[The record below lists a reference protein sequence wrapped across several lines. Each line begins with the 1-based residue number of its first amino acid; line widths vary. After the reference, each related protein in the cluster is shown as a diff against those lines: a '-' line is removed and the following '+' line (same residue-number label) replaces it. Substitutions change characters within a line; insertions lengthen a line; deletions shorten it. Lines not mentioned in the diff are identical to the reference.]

1 MIKSFRHK
9 GLKLLHEKGD
19 TSKINQ
25 KQLGKVEQIMSL
37 LDIATSPQDMD
48 VPHFRF
54 HALRGD
60 LKDYYSVSVSGNWR
74 IIFQFQDAPENV
86 DLVDYH

>member
-19 TSKINQ
+19 TSKLNQ
-25 KQLGKVEQIMSL
+25 QHVKKMALI
-37 LDIATSPQDMD
+37 LDALEVATSAQDLD
-48 VPHFRF
+48 VPYFRL
-54 HALRGD
+54 HALKGD
-60 LKDYYSVSVSGNWR
+60 LRDYYAVSVSGNWR
-74 IIFQFQDAPENV
+74 IIFQFNDEPENV